1 MYTFLLKCPAGV
13 ITLTLTIAVNVQ
25 CRRSTFFYFIFLW
38 ATKMAVYCIKRSKK
52 CALKNV
58 VCTKGKSTT
67 QKLVFLL
74 FDIIGRRIRRGFN
87 ERNMLFLSLSHYII
101 YDTNVICKNIIC
113 HRKRSPLYLHTNDSM
128 SSVCLSVARY
138 S

>member
-38 ATKMAVYCIKRSKK
+38 ATKMAAYCIKRSKK

-87 ERNMLFLSLSHYII
+87 ERNMLFLSLSHYIYI
-101 YDTNVICKNIIC
+101 
-113 HRKRSPLYLHTNDSM
+113 
-128 SSVCLSVARY
+128 
-138 S
+138 